1 MNVTGA
7 AICEPGHDAQGN
19 KQIGHAST
27 AQKSTEAV
35 SFSS

>member
-7 AICEPGHDAQGN
+7 AIYEPGHEAQGN

-27 AQKSTEAV
+27 AQKSAEAV
-35 SFSS
+35 AFS